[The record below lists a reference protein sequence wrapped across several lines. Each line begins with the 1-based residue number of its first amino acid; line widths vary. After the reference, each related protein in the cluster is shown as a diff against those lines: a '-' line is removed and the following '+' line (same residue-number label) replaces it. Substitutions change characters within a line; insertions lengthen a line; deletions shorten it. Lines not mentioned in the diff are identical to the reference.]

1 MSIDDWRT
9 QIDEID
15 RKLVKLMNERSR
27 CAIEIARIKKQHN
40 MNVVDP
46 EREKFVFRNVES
58 ANTGP
63 FDAESLRRIF
73 ERIIEEIRRIERQ
86 VTGEK

>member
-1 MSIDDWRT
+1 MTIEHWRT

-15 RKLVKLMNERSR
+15 RKLVKLMNDRAQ
-27 CAIEIARIKKQHN
+27 CAIEIAEIKKQN
-40 MNVVDP
+40 KMNVVDP
-46 EREKFVFRNVES
+46 EREKNVFRNVEN

-63 FDAESLRRIF
+63 FESESLRRIF
-73 ERIIEEIRRIERQ
+73 ESIIEEIRQAERK